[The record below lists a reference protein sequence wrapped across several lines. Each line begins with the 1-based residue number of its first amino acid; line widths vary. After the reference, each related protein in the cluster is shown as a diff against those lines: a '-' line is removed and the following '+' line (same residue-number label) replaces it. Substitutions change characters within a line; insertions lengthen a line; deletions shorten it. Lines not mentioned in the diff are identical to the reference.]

1 MNKKKIV
8 WYILVGMNICLLLL
22 LGVQYEK
29 RQRMQE
35 SIAGKVLRFHVL
47 ANSDEEYDQELKLK
61 VRDAVGAQM
70 AELLSDAKSRAECE
84 QIIQR
89 ELDEIART
97 AQSVIKEEGYSY
109 EAETFLREVE
119 FPVKTYG
126 DYTFP
131 AGTYEALEIVIG
143 EGEGHNWWCVMY
155 PNMCFAG
162 SVYEVVDEDA
172 AEALREVLSPE
183 EYEKVLASGDYEV
196 QFKYLTFLN
205 ELTE

>member
-8 WYILVGMNICLLLL
+8 WYILVGMNVCLLLL
-22 LGVQYEK
+22 MGMQYGK
-29 RQRMQE
+29 RQRIQE

-47 ANSDEEYDQELKLK
+47 ANSDEVYDQELKLK

-70 AELLSDAKSRAECE
+70 AELLSDAKSREECE

-109 EAETFLREVE
+109 EAETFLREVQ

-131 AGTYEALEIVIG
+131 AGKYEALEVVIG

-172 AEALREVLSPE
+172 AEALQEVLSPE

-205 ELTE
+205 ALTE